1 MGVISD
7 GTTMLDE
14 GEFENLPVVN
24 WDTTAKTANFTAVSG
39 NGYFVNTTSGAITVT
54 LPAGSAGNVIGFN
67 DYKNTFATNNVTLNP
82 NGSDKINSIG
92 EPGTLFDDGM
102 TAILLFVD
110 STVGWKPLTNTDQI
124 VQGDVL
130 TTATGGTV
138 TTNGDFKVHT
148 FNSSGTFEITQAGT
162 GPYKD
167 IDYLVVAGG
176 AGGGGTGGGG
186 GGGAGG
192 YRTAASTYSGPA
204 RAGSSLTASVASFP
218 ITVGAGGGAGTN
230 ITGANST
237 PGNDSIFSTIT
248 SAGGGKGGAINPAPG
263 TAGDPG
269 GSGGGSGSGNTSTP
283 VGNDPATTPVQG
295 FSGGDAP
302 SNPDGGAGAGGG
314 GAGEVGRPGGGNQDG
329 GDGDSNSITGS
340 AVTRGGGG
348 GGGAR
353 TDRPA
358 TGGTGGTG
366 GGGDGSTGANTGGAG
381 TANTGGGGGGG
392 GFQPHS
398 HRPSGAGGSGV
409 VVIRYK
415 FQ

>member
-7 GTTMLDE
+7 GTTMLDS

-24 WDTTAKTANFTAVSG
+24 WDTTAKTLNFTAVSG

-54 LPAGSAGNVIGFN
+54 LPAGSAGNLIGFN
-67 DYKNTFATNNVTLNP
+67 DYKDTFATNNVILNP
-82 NGSDKINSIG
+82 NGTDKINTIN
-92 EPGTLFDDGM
+92 EPAALIETGM
-102 TAILLFVD
+102 TVVLLYVD
-110 STVGWKPLTNTDQI
+110 STVGWKSLSNTDEI
-124 VQGDVL
+124 VQGNTF

-138 TTNGDFKVHT
+138 TTSGDFKIHS
-148 FNSSGTFEITQAGT
+148 FNSSGTFEITNAGT
-162 GPYKD
+162 GPYRY

-176 AGGGGTGGGG
+176 GGGGSTVGGG

-192 YRTAASTYSGPA
+192 YRVSADTYTGPA

-218 ITVGAGGGAGTN
+218 ITVGAGGGGSTN
-230 ITGANST
+230 ITGAGGT

-248 SAGGGKGGAINPAPG
+248 SAGGGVGGDVSPAPG

-269 GSGGGSGSGNTSTP
+269 GSGGGSGSGITSTP

-295 FSGGDAP
+295 FAGGDAP
-302 SNPDGGAGAGGG
+302 SNNDGGQGAGGG

-366 GGGDGSTGANTGGAG
+366 GGGNGSSGANIGGSG

-392 GFQPHS
+392 GFQPHT
-398 HRPSGAGGSGV
+398 HRPAGAGGSGV
-409 VVIRYK
+409 VIIRYK